1 VVTRRAFITTA
12 CHCHSKDRKV
22 VTGAPAEQVRQ
33 TYLETLHTLSADAR
47 IHDYLALLVARRVM
61 AAYRMRRTPPR

>member
-1 VVTRRAFITTA
+1 MGPVDQNEQIEKIA
-12 CHCHSKDRKV
+12 HD
-22 VTGAPAEQVRQ
+22 TGAPAEQVRQ
-33 TYLETLHTLSADAR
+33 TYLETLHMLSADAR